1 VTLGDRIKKQRQK
14 LSLTQQEL
22 ANKVEVLRPRITE
35 LEANR
40 RFVVA
45 SDVLKRLATH
55 LRCSTD
61 YLVGMYEDEPG
72 EMEPATLTLVATE

>member
-14 LSLTQQEL
+14 LGLTQQEL

-35 LEANR
+35 LESNR
-40 RFVVA
+40 RFVVT
-45 SDVLKRLATH
+45 SEVLKRLAAA

-61 YLVGMYEDEPG
+61 YLVGMYEDDES
-72 EMEPATLTLVATE
+72 EMVPTMAGMA

>member
-1 VTLGDRIKKQRQK
+1 MTLGDRIKKQRQK
-14 LSLTQQEL
+14 LGLTQQEL

-40 RFVVA
+40 RFVVT
-45 SDVLKRLATH
+45 SEVLKRLATA

-61 YLVGMYEDEPG
+61 YLVGMYEDDDSEQN
-72 EMEPATLTLVATE
+72 PAGAALIGV